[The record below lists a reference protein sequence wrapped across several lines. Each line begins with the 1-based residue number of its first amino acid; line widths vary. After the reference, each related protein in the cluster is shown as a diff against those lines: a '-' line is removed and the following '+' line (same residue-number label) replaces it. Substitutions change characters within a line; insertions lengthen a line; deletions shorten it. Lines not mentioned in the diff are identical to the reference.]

1 MNRWVRRGLPIA
13 LALLPAWGA
22 ALTFEEALAE
32 AQAQAPTLAAARA
45 RVLAAQRAAPPA
57 AELPDPKLA
66 FGIEN
71 LPVSGIDRFRL
82 TRDFMTMQR
91 VQLTQELPNRDKR
104 QARAAMAQA
113 RIERAEAAGAVAALA
128 LRRETALAWI
138 RRHAVERQLQRLQA
152 LFDENRLFDAAVRAR
167 LASRPSMAGG
177 DRVMATDV
185 VMPRQEEAMLAER
198 RDELEMQR
206 QQAIAALSRWVGPR
220 AAEPLAGD
228 VPAWPLER
236 HALLQ
241 RLPGHP
247 ELRSADTMARELD
260 AELREARSM
269 KKPDWGVEVA
279 YQRRGREFGDMV
291 SVMLMVDLPI
301 FQERRQD
308 PQVSAKLAEREGIE
322 AERDA
327 MRRELTQMLDDEL
340 AMLQRLDRAVARQ
353 RDTLLP
359 LAIERVELALGAYRG
374 GSGSLVD
381 VVAARRERVEIE
393 LKTIALEGERHAVA
407 ARLHHAYG
415 MDPLPDGGPR

>member
-32 AQAQAPTLAAARA
+32 AQAQAPTLGAARA

-228 VPAWPLER
+228 VPRP
-236 HALLQ
+236 
-241 RLPGHP
+241 
-247 ELRSADTMARELD
+247 AR
-260 AELREARSM
+260 
-269 KKPDWGVEVA
+269 
-279 YQRRGREFGDMV
+279 
-291 SVMLMVDLPI
+291 
-301 FQERRQD
+301 
-308 PQVSAKLAEREGIE
+308 
-322 AERDA
+322 
-327 MRRELTQMLDDEL
+327 
-340 AMLQRLDRAVARQ
+340 
-353 RDTLLP
+353 
-359 LAIERVELALGAYRG
+359 
-374 GSGSLVD
+374 
-381 VVAARRERVEIE
+381 
-393 LKTIALEGERHAVA
+393 
-407 ARLHHAYG
+407 
-415 MDPLPDGGPR
+415 